1 MSNAEIILRASEL
14 MGENRDYYEILG
26 IGRDASDS
34 EIKKAYRALALKYHP
49 DKNKGDEQAEAN
61 FKEAAEAFEVLSDPE
76 KRATYDR
83 YGTDGLRNMGFEGFQ
98 DIRTEDIFGRFS
110 GIFGDLFGSGG
121 GGGFSSGG
129 FGSGQAPP
137 MRGADVRHSLRI
149 TLREAALGG
158 SRELA
163 IPGPADESRLE
174 IRIPANVAEGQVLR
188 VGGKGQPGANGGPA
202 GDLLISISIDQH
214 HEFTRQGKNIR
225 SSVKVSL
232 KTAVLG
238 GQVTVNTLR
247 EEVQLTVPPGTSS
260 DAVLRLK
267 GLGSGG
273 DDPGDHLVRIVVT
286 VPQAPSEA
294 LKEALSEDEG
304 KDSTEG

>member
-1 MSNAEIILRASEL
+1 M
-14 MGENRDYYEILG
+14 YG
-26 IGRDASDS
+26 I
-34 EIKKAYRALALKYHP
+34 
-49 DKNKGDEQAEAN
+49 
-61 FKEAAEAFEVLSDPE
+61 
-76 KRATYDR
+76 
-83 YGTDGLRNMGFEGFQ
+83 
-98 DIRTEDIFGRFS
+98 
-110 GIFGDLFGSGG
+110 
-121 GGGFSSGG
+121 
-129 FGSGQAPP
+129 
-137 MRGADVRHSLRI
+137 LRI

-238 GQVTVNTLR
+238 GRVTVNTLR

-304 KDSTEG
+304 EDSTEG